1 MKKTLIFYNIYL
13 MLSSYQ
19 IQAHQVKPKHDK
31 SFKML
36 KNQLV
41 ECRDS
46 AQTIKIYPI
55 DTNQINNSNVYI

>member
-1 MKKTLIFYNIYL
+1 MKKTFILYILYL
-13 MLSSYQ
+13 MLSSY
-19 IQAHQVKPKHDK
+19 QAHQVKPKHDK

>member
-1 MKKTLIFYNIYL
+1 